1 MKQKIFYLVLIVLG
15 FALILSSCAAP
26 EASECPECPQENCPD
41 SSDCP
46 ACLECAACPEPEACP
61 EVLAVLPE
69 IEAAWAGSGHAN
81 SEAEA
86 FRHWD
91 ESDPAVV
98 ALSCGKCHSTTG
110 YVEFITTGEV
120 TSESPAAENLGV
132 QCAAC
137 HNEGTAKKDSVVMP
151 SGIELTGLG
160 DEFRCMECH
169 QGRHSL
175 VSLNASIADAAG
187 VEDAADA
194 DPDMV
199 YSDLGFANIHYFAAA
214 ATKYGTL
221 AKGGGEYAGKTYD
234 GNFAHVEEYDTCI
247 ECHDSHTL
255 EVRVDECSECHGEG
269 EPQGYRMFGSSV
281 DFDGDGDI
289 EEGVAFEIAGLQDV
303 LFGELEAN
311 GLVYDALA
319 YPYFFDLAGER
330 FAAWTPR
337 LLRAAYNYQLS
348 QKDPGGF
355 AHGGKY
361 IIQLLYDSI
370 EDLGGDVSNLNRDDH
385 GHFQGS
391 AEAFRHWDED
401 GEVSGSCAR
410 CHSAEGLPLFHE
422 EGVNIAAEIS
432 NGFQCETCHGDG
444 EWPARLAFESVTFPS
459 GARVTPAEGDESS
472 LCMQCHQGR
481 SSGSAVDQA
490 VGELGS
496 DDLMEGQRFLNVH
509 YFAAG
514 ATRYGSDAGG
524 GYQYAEK
531 TYAGLF
537 PHVPGFN
544 TCMSCHDAHAL
555 EVKADECFTCHS
567 GVEDVQDIRVSTDDF
582 DGDGD
587 TAEGIY
593 GEVDTML
600 QALLDAIVVY
610 SVENSTTNEVL
621 YGSNYPYWFAATDGD
636 ELIWTPTLLRA
647 AYNYQYVLKDPGGF
661 AHNSDYVL
669 QLLYDSIEAVGGDV
683 STFTRP

>member
-1 MKQKIFYLVLIVLG
+1 MKQKVFYLGLLVLG
-15 FALILSSCAAP
+15 IALLLSSCGAP
-26 EASECPECPQENCPD
+26 ETPECPECPQVDCPEAP
-41 SSDCP
+41 DCP
-46 ACLECAACPEPEACP
+46 ACPECAACPESEACP
-61 EVLAVLPE
+61 DAEAVLPG
-69 IEAAWAGSGHAN
+69 IEAAWSGSGHAN

-91 ESDPAVV
+91 EDDPAVV

-110 YVEFITTGEV
+110 YVEFVTTGQV
-120 TSESPAAENLGV
+120 TTESPAADNMGV
-132 QCAAC
+132 QCEAC
-137 HNEGTAKKDSVVMP
+137 HNESTANKDSVVMP

-160 DEFRCMECH
+160 DESRCMECH

-175 VSLNASIADAAG
+175 VSLNASIAEAAG

-194 DPDMV
+194 DPDTV
-199 YSDLGFANIHYFAAA
+199 YEGLGFANIHYYAAA

-234 GNFAHVEEYDTCI
+234 GNFAHVDEFDTCI
-247 ECHDSHTL
+247 ECHNPHTL
-255 EVRVDECSECHGEG
+255 EVRVDECAECHGEG

-281 DFDGDGDI
+281 DYDGDGDI
-289 EEGVAFEIAGLQDV
+289 EEGVSFEIVGLQEI
-303 LFGELEAN
+303 LFSQLEAN
-311 GLVYDALA
+311 GLVYDAHA
-319 YPYFFDLAGER
+319 YPYFFDSAGES

-370 EDLGGDVSNLNRDDH
+370 EDLGGDVANLNRDDH
-385 GHFQGS
+385 GHFRGS

-422 EGVNIAAEIS
+422 AGVNIAAEIS
-432 NGFQCETCHGDG
+432 NGFQCETCHGGG

-459 GARVTPAEGDESS
+459 GATVTPAEGDESS

-481 SSGSAVDQA
+481 ESGSAVDGA
-490 VGELGS
+490 IGELG
-496 DDLMEGQRFLNVH
+496 DNDVMEGQRFLNVH

-514 ATRYGSDAGG
+514 ATRYGAEAGG
-524 GYQYAEK
+524 GYQYAGK
-531 TYAGLF
+531 TYVGLF
-537 PHVPGFN
+537 PHVPGFD

-555 EVKADECFTCHS
+555 EVKTDECSTCHV
-567 GVEDVQDIRVSTDDF
+567 GVEDVHDIRISTDDF

-587 TAEGIY
+587 SAEGIY
-593 GEVDTML
+593 GEVDTMK
-600 QALLDAIVVY
+600 QALYDAIVAF
-610 SVENSTTNEVL
+610 SIENSVTNEVV
-621 YGSNYPYWFAATDGD
+621 YRGNYPYWFAANDGED
-636 ELIWTPTLLRA
+636 LVWTPTLLRA
-647 AYNYQYVLKDPGGF
+647 AYNYQYVSKDPGGF
-661 AHNSDYVL
+661 AHNGAYVL

-683 STFTRP
+683 AAFTRP